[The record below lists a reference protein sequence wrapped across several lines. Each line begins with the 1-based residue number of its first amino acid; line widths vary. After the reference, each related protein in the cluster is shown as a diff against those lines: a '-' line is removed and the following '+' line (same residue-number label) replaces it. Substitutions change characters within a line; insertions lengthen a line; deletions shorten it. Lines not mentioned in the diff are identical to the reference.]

1 VLAMPVWQWTGQK
14 LKGSMWMLMLF
25 MKKNAPKLVAVASL
39 ASEDA
44 KKAMGKAYQPLDK
57 NNFTQD
63 GSAITMTLSGEQLA
77 KFIEKHL
84 SELPEKS
91 RKSYETL
98 LDEKDLAKKY
108 SKTN

>member
-1 VLAMPVWQWTGQK
+1 MAVDGAK
-14 LKGSMWMLMLF
+14 IKG
-25 MKKNAPKLVAVASL
+25 KYVDANAIYEENASKLVAVASL

-44 KKAMGKAYQPLDK
+44 KKAMGKAHQPLDK

-84 SELPEKS
+84 SELPENQ
-91 RKSYETL
+91 
-98 LDEKDLAKKY
+98 EKHMKHF
-108 SKTN
+108 